1 MADAPAVKPEKPTL
15 RQVLRARPWLMAPW
29 IALALATPAVV
40 AVKQGVFTTG
50 SAKKSGK
57 PWDGKKR
64 PASTA
69 PKYSFKTKTGKSVKA
84 TVGQVLGMPK
94 MWSEEAIEQAKAY
107 KLKGQA

>member
-1 MADAPAVKPEKPTL
+1 MADDNSNNA
-15 RQVLRARPWLMAPW
+15 MA
-29 IALALATPAVV
+29 IGALLAGIVAVV
-40 AVKQGVFTTG
+40 AVKKGVFTTG

-69 PKYSFKTKTGKSVKA
+69 PKYSFKTKTGKTVKA

-94 MWSEEAIEQAKAY
+94 MWSDEAIEQAKAH
-107 KLKGQA
+107 KQKGEA

>member
-1 MADAPAVKPEKPTL
+1 MAEDNSNNAMV
-15 RQVLRARPWLMAPW
+15 
-29 IALALATPAVV
+29 IGALLAGIVAVV
-40 AVKQGVFTTG
+40 AVKKGVFTG

-69 PKYSFKTKTGKSVKA
+69 PKYSFKTKTGKTVKA

-94 MWSEEAIEQAKAY
+94 MWSDEAIEQAKAH
-107 KLKGQA
+107 KQKGEA

>member
-1 MADAPAVKPEKPTL
+1 MAEDNSNSGSNSNA
-15 RQVLRARPWLMAPW
+15 MA
-29 IALALATPAVV
+29 IGLGLLGVAAAVV
-40 AVKQGVFTTG
+40 AVKKGVFTTG